1 MTAFL
6 SINDLKVR
14 YDDTEVLRGV
24 NLTVAEADFT
34 AIVGPSGC
42 GKTTL
47 LRAIAGLERATSGDM
62 RLGTQMLTTH
72 GIHLAPH
79 KRNIGWVP
87 QDAAL
92 FPHLNVAE
100 NVAFG
105 LATSLR
111 GVKKLARADRV
122 RELLELVSLAPLARR
137 MPHELSGG
145 QAQRVALARAL
156 ANSPQLVLLD
166 EPFAGLDPVLRSDL
180 RVEVKAILAHARTAA
195 LLVTHD
201 QIEALSLASH
211 VALMHDGI
219 IEQSGSPLDVY
230 FSPSTLW
237 CAEFLGEAN
246 IVSATASASASAST
260 SSAGSSPTESTAASA
275 LGDVAISWM
284 GAGAL
289 PTSPE
294 GIRLMIRPESLALS
308 PGRGWSVTEASFAG
322 HDGLVTLTYVPTGL
336 TGSGPLPDTRA
347 GATSATF
354 VKVLVPAREMP
365 ALGAHYDVKVI
376 GGALAYP
383 ALN

>member
-1 MTAFL
+1 MTSFL
-6 SINDLKVR
+6 SITDLRVR
-14 YDDTEVLRGV
+14 YGDTDVLRGV
-24 NLTVAEADFT
+24 NLTVAETDFT

-47 LRAIAGLERATSGDM
+47 LRTIAGLERATSGDM

-100 NVAFG
+100 NIAFG
-105 LATSLR
+105 LAASLR

-122 RELLELVSLAPLARR
+122 HELLELVSLSPLARR

-156 ANSPQLVLLD
+156 ANDPQLVLLD
-166 EPFAGLDPVLRSDL
+166 EPFAGLDPVLRADL
-180 RVEVKAILAHARTAA
+180 RAEVKAILARAGTAA

-246 IVSATASASASAST
+246 VLSASASASASVQ
-260 SSAGSSPTESTAASA
+260 SAASSPTAFSAESA
-275 LGDVAISWM
+275 LGDVSASWM
-284 GAGAL
+284 GAGQH
-289 PTSPE
+289 PTSPQ

-308 PGRGWSVTEASFAG
+308 PGRGWTVTEASFAG
-322 HDGLVTLTYVPTGL
+322 HDGLVTLASVPLETKSH
-336 TGSGPLPDTRA
+336 GSVDTSVKTV
-347 GATSATF
+347 TSAAS
-354 VKVLVPAREMP
+354 VKVLVPAWEMP
-365 ALGAHYDVKVI
+365 ALGTNYDVKVI
-376 GGALAYP
+376 GAALAYP
-383 ALN
+383 SLS